1 MFFFLI
7 LFREFQLNL
16 FVIVRYYMIIFH
28 VNKIRLLVSL
38 GNNQNLDSI
47 LESLQMAFA
56 LNSLFPEQV

>member
-1 MFFFLI
+1 
-7 LFREFQLNL
+7 
-16 FVIVRYYMIIFH
+16 MIIFH